1 MSTKSLGHMG
11 EESAALYLEKN
22 GYEILGRNV
31 YIGHYEIDIIAKNDT
46 HLVFAE
52 VKTRRAR
59 PGVNSGYGRPAD
71 AVGRKKQDCLMRAAR
86 LYLHAHASEYP
97 ALIPNIDVIEVYAD
111 PRSDT
116 YHVLE
121 IRHFKNAVNG
131 MRGERFH

>member
-1 MSTKSLGHMG
+1 MSTKTLGRLG
-11 EESAALYLEKN
+11 EESAALYLVKN

-31 YIGHYEIDIIAKNDT
+31 YIGHYEMDIIAKNDT
-46 HLVFAE
+46 HLIFAE

-59 PGVNSGYGRPAD
+59 PGIHTGYGRPAD
-71 AVGRKKQDCLMRAAR
+71 AVDRRKQDCLMRAAR

-97 ALIPNIDVIEVYAD
+97 TLIPNNDEIEVYAD
-111 PRSDT
+111 PRSDI

>member
-1 MSTKSLGHMG
+1 MSTRSLGRMG
-11 EESAALYLEKN
+11 EESAALYLTKN
-22 GYEILGRNV
+22 GYEILSRNV

-59 PGVNSGYGRPAD
+59 PGINNRYGRPAD
-71 AVGRKKQDCLMRAAR
+71 AVNQRKQACLVNAVR
-86 LYLHAHASEYP
+86 LFLHEHADEYP
-97 ALIPNIDVIEVYAD
+97 SLIPNIDVIEVYLD
-111 PRSDT
+111 PASDT

-131 MRGERFH
+131 MRGGGRL

>member
-11 EESAALYLEKN
+11 EESAAIYLAKN
-22 GYEILGRNV
+22 GYEIVGRNV

-52 VKTRRAR
+52 VKTRRTR
-59 PGVNSGYGRPAD
+59 PGVHSRYGRPSD
-71 AVGRKKQDCLMRAAR
+71 AVNRQKQACLMSAAR
-86 LYLHAHASEYP
+86 QYLRDHAGEYS
-97 ALIPNIDVIEVYAD
+97 ALTPNIDVIEVYAD
-111 PRSDT
+111 PTSDT

-131 MRGERFH
+131 MTGGRYR

>member
-1 MSTKSLGHMG
+1 MSTKTLGRMG
-11 EESAALYLEKN
+11 EESAALYLVKN

-31 YIGHYEIDIIAKNDT
+31 YIGHYEMDIIAKNDT
-46 HLVFAE
+46 HLIFAE

-59 PGVNSGYGRPAD
+59 PGIHTGYGRPAD
-71 AVGRKKQDCLMRAAR
+71 AVDRRKQDCLMRAAR

-97 ALIPNIDVIEVYAD
+97 TLIPNIDVIEVYAD
-111 PRSDT
+111 PQSDI

>member
-1 MSTKSLGHMG
+1 MSTKALGHMG
-11 EESAALYLEKN
+11 EESAALYLMNN

-31 YIGHYEIDIIAKNDT
+31 YIGHDEIDIIARNDT

-59 PGVNSGYGRPAD
+59 PGINDRYGRPAN
-71 AVGRKKQDCLMRAAR
+71 AVNRQKQTCLMRAAR
-86 LYLHAHASEYP
+86 QYLRDHAGEYP

-111 PRSDT
+111 PASDT

-131 MRGERFH
+131 MKGGGYR

>member
-11 EESAALYLEKN
+11 EESAAVYLAKN

-31 YIGHYEIDIIAKNDT
+31 YVGHCEIDIIAKNDT

-59 PGVNSGYGRPAD
+59 PGINTGYGRPAD
-71 AVGRKKQDCLMRAAR
+71 AVNLRKQECLMKAAR
-86 LYLHAHASEYP
+86 QYLYTHAGEYP
-97 ALIPNIDVIEVYAD
+97 TLIPNIDVIEVYVDPQAD
-111 PRSDT
+111 I
-116 YHVLE
+116 YHVLD

>member
-1 MSTKSLGHMG
+1 MSTKTLGHMG
-11 EESAALYLEKN
+11 EESAALYLMN
-22 GYEILGRNV
+22 HGYKILGRNV
-31 YIGHYEIDIIAKNDT
+31 YIGHDEIDIIAKNDT

-59 PGVNSGYGRPAD
+59 PGINGRYGRPAD
-71 AVGRKKQDCLMRAAR
+71 AVNRQKQACLMRAAR
-86 LYLHAHASEYP
+86 QYLHDHAGEYP
-97 ALIPNIDVIEVYAD
+97 SLIPNIDVIEVYAD
-111 PRSDT
+111 PTSDT

>member
-1 MSTKSLGHMG
+1 MSTKTLGRMG

-31 YIGHYEIDIIAKNDT
+31 YIGHHEIDIIAKNDT

-52 VKTRRAR
+52 IKTRRAR
-59 PGVNSGYGRPAD
+59 PGINTGYGRPAD
-71 AVGRKKQDCLMRAAR
+71 AVNHRKQACLIHAAR
-86 LYLHAHASEYP
+86 QYLYSHASEYP

-111 PRSDT
+111 PQADT